1 MSEANQLTVIV
12 PAFNEAENLEIILP
26 PLIDLCRQ
34 HNWKIIIINDGSRDN
49 TREILE
55 SLIHPST
62 SGEPACRTGRRPGE
76 GLITVIHH
84 KLNKGYGAAIKSG
97 IEACDTECCITIDAD
112 GQHRLE
118 DIERLFGC
126 LISTDAD
133 MIVGSR
139 KGVKPVSYSRGIGKI
154 IIRFIAKMLM
164 QVPVKDLNSGM
175 KVYRTELAQKYIHLV
190 PDTMSYSDV
199 ITLIFINNR
208 HLVLEEPITI
218 TPRLKGKST
227 IRVETAFQTVMEI
240 INIVILF
247 NPAKIF
253 LPLSAIFMIAGLVVG
268 LPVLIAGH
276 GVSTGSMLGISA
288 GIFFFLLGLVAEQ
301 LSALR
306 KNR

>member
-1 MSEANQLTVIV
+1 MTEECQLTVII

-26 PLIDLCRQ
+26 PLIDLCKLN
-34 HNWKIIIINDGSRDN
+34 NWKIIIVNDGSHDK
-49 TREILE
+49 TKDILN
-55 SLIHPST
+55 SLIHPS
-62 SGEPACRTGRRPGE
+62 PQGE
-76 GLITVIHH
+76 GAGVRLITVIHH

-97 IEACDTECCITIDAD
+97 ICTCDTEYCITIDAD

-118 DIERLFGC
+118 DIERLFNC
-126 LISTDAD
+126 LKSKDAD
-133 MIVGSR
+133 MMVGSR
-139 KGVKPVSYSRGIGKI
+139 KGTRSSSYSRGIGKI
-154 IIRFIAKMLM
+154 IIRVIAKMLM
-164 QVPVKDLNSGM
+164 NVPVQDINSGM
-175 KVYRTELAQKYIHLV
+175 KVYRTELAKKYIHLV

-253 LPLSAIFMIAGLVVG
+253 LPLSAIFIIAGLVVG
-268 LPVLIAGH
+268 LPILIAGH
-276 GVSTGSMLGISA
+276 GVSTGSLLGFSA
-288 GIFFFLLGLVAEQ
+288 GIFFFLLGLIAEQ

-306 KNR
+306 KTR